1 MYLRIAESSLTH
13 QTTRIEVLRGTQMAQ
28 LHKTGRFTTPP
39 DLVDI
44 ESLAREACAHM
55 PEELRQFG
63 QSVTIQVLD
72 FPTDDM
78 MDAMDCESPFDM
90 LGLYQGHECPPRDD
104 GGTPDLFHA
113 QNQIALDTQTQ
124 SAPFPT
130 DIVYLFRRPILDYWS
145 ETGEELAQLVSQ
157 ILFYEIGYHLG
168 FSDDDIER
176 VTRDQPLLS

>member
-1 MYLRIAESSLTH
+1 
-13 QTTRIEVLRGTQMAQ
+13 MAQ

-39 DLVDI
+39 DLIDI

-63 QSVTIQVLD
+63 QSVTIEVLD

-90 LGLYQGHECPPRDD
+90 LGLYEGRESSPRDD
-104 GGTPDLFHA
+104 GGTLDLSHTKNQNVPHA
-113 QNQIALDTQTQ
+113 QTRITLDTQTQ
-124 SAPFPT
+124 REPFPT
-130 DIVYLFRRPILDYWS
+130 DTVYLFRRPILDYWS

-157 ILFYEIGYHLG
+157 ILFYEIGYYLG

>member
-1 MYLRIAESSLTH
+1 MTPDQRQGLFPALVA
-13 QTTRIEVLRGTQMAQ
+13 QGGTQMAQ

-39 DLVDI
+39 DLIDI

-63 QSVTIQVLD
+63 QNVTIQVLD

-90 LGLYQGHECPPRDD
+90 LGLYQGHEVSS
-104 GGTPDLFHA
+104 GEHEQGTLDLHESERF
-113 QNQIALDTQTQ
+113 
-124 SAPFPT
+124 FGPT
-130 DIVYLFRRPILDYWS
+130 DTVYLFRRPILDYWS
-145 ETGEELAQLVSQ
+145 ETGEELAQLVSH